1 MFPIL
6 AKGKHEDKAPPVKKF
21 VARQPIL
28 NRDQNIYGYELLFR
42 SGLENYFRSTHPD
55 QASSSVIAD
64 SFLLFGVKSLTQG
77 RKAFIN
83 FTHKLITSLSVTL
96 LPQEQVVMEVLE
108 DIQPDDQVIGACR
121 ALKQHGYMIALDD
134 FVFSEK
140 LKPLIDLADIIKV
153 DFLAT
158 PPLVRKHLVRSY
170 AHRGIKMLAEKVETH
185 EQFHEAMELGYK
197 YFQGFFFS
205 KPEIV
210 SCSDVPAYKHHY
222 LLLLQEI
229 NRPEPDF
236 IKLEE
241 VIKRESSLCYK
252 LLRYLNSAAFAFSRE
267 ITSIRHALSL
277 IGVEEV
283 RKWASLLVLA
293 GMGEDKPSALV
304 LGSIVRAKFCE
315 DLAPATGLANR
326 AMDLF
331 LMGLL
336 SMMDAIV
343 ERPMAEILSELVISR
358 DIKTALLQG
367 RDRNR
372 FRDIYE
378 LVLAYERGDWEEIS
392 RLAAAMRANEDRIA
406 EAYLAAVKW
415 SQEVLEMD
423 RVASAV

>member
-6 AKGKHEDKAPPVKKF
+6 AKGRHEDKAPPVKKF
-21 VARQPIL
+21 VARQPIFD
-28 NRDQNIYGYELLFR
+28 RDQNIYGYELLFR
-42 SGLENYFRSTHPD
+42 SGLENYFRCMHAD

-64 SFLLFGVKSLTQG
+64 SFLLFGVRSLTQG

-83 FTHKLITSLSVTL
+83 FTRKLITSQSATL
-96 LPQEQVVMEVLE
+96 LPREQVVMEVME
-108 DIQPDDQVIGACR
+108 NIQPDDQVIAACR
-121 ALKQHGYMIALDD
+121 ALKQQGYLIALDD
-134 FVFSEK
+134 FVFSEN

-158 PPLVRKHLVRSY
+158 PALVRKHLVQSY
-170 AHRGIKMLAEKVETH
+170 ARRGIIMLAEKVETH
-185 EQFHEAMELGYK
+185 EQFHEALELGYK
-197 YFQGFFFS
+197 YFQGYFFS

-210 SCSDVPAYKHHY
+210 SRSDVPAYKHHY

-236 IKLEE
+236 VKLED

-293 GMGEDKPSALV
+293 GLGEDKPSALV
-304 LGSIVRAKFCE
+304 LGSIFRAKFCE
-315 DLAPATGLANR
+315 DLAPAAGLANR

-343 ERPMAEILSELVISR
+343 ERPMSEILSELAIST
-358 DIKTALLQG
+358 DIKIALLQA
-367 RDRNR
+367 RAQNL
-372 FRDIYE
+372 FRAIYE
-378 LVLAYERGDWEEIS
+378 LVLAYERGDWERIS